1 MYMIREH
8 TSHANSDETGNY
20 KIGFAGSPDKRISDL
35 RAGNS
40 RSLVFVHKSEVQDMR
55 AAEKAMHT
63 ALASYRIPRR
73 QQAGTEWFD
82 ASSNFQQFNQTYIKI
97 AEQYKAKSLSH
108 LVGAGFIDHS
118 QREAKNANERA
129 L

>member
-1 MYMIREH
+1 MIREH
-8 TSHANSDETGNY
+8 TSDAYSNPTGNY

-40 RSLVFVHKSEVQDMR
+40 RSLVFVHNSAVKDMR

-63 ALASYRIPRR
+63 ALAAYRIPRR

-97 AEQYKAKSLSH
+97 AHQYKAESLRD
-108 LVGAGFIDHS
+108 LDEARFILHS